1 MTRLICHIIRSN
13 MQYLNLF
20 WNLCNVT
27 LQFFRE
33 KALMKFKNLNESK
46 LLYSSSVD
54 SKTVNPLDRAA
65 LEKCIFIRKSLK

>member
-13 MQYLNLF
+13 VQYLNLF

-27 LQFFRE
+27 LQLFRE

-46 LLYSSSVD
+46 LLYPSSVD
-54 SKTVNPLDRAA
+54 SKTVNPLDRAT
-65 LEKCIFIRKSLK
+65 LEKCIFISKSLK